1 MMNKAQSHVEQ
12 MAALVML
19 AFTIGCLSG
28 EAVRDE
34 LDGAPDAPQTA
45 PTGPAA
51 AETPQTKARRKW
63 QRYSGLFIVLK
74 RKITLSNKRLRQ
86 LQNHV
91 VSAVAELIQPLPV
104 RT

>member
-1 MMNKAQSHVEQ
+1 

-19 AFTIGCLSG
+19 AFPIGFLSG

-34 LDGAPDAPQTA
+34 LYGAPDAAQTA
-45 PTGPAA
+45 PATGPGAT
-51 AETPQTKARRKW
+51 ESPQTKTRRKW
-63 QRYSGLFIVLK
+63 QLYSGLFIVLK

-86 LQNHV
+86 LQNQV
-91 VSAVAELIQPLPV
+91 VSAFADLIQPLPV

>member
-1 MMNKAQSHVEQ
+1 

-19 AFTIGCLSG
+19 AITIGFLSG

-34 LDGAPDAPQTA
+34 LYGSPDAAQTA
-45 PTGPAA
+45 PATGPVAT
-51 AETPQTKARRKW
+51 EPPQTKTRRKW
-63 QRYSGLFIVLK
+63 QRHSGLFIVLK

-86 LQNHV
+86 LQNQV
-91 VSAVAELIQPLPV
+91 VSAFADLIQPLPV